1 MPAVWSA
8 SSQQMLAFISGNVK
22 KKPIKSLLVY
32 LKISCLNIRP
42 DLGRGMSL
50 FY

>member
-22 KKPIKSLLVY
+22 KKTYKVSACLLENFMPKY
-32 LKISCLNIRP
+32 KARP
-42 DLGRGMSL
+42 R
-50 FY
+50 